1 MRRVGEMAENLERTQ
16 RGKCFPNLGYKLRPP
31 VRKNLSGSLKTWK
44 NRSLAIAEAEGR
56 LLRATR

>member
-1 MRRVGEMAENLERTQ
+1 MAENLERTQ

-44 NRSLAIAEAEGR
+44 NRSLAVAEAEGR